1 MEASSPY
8 KYNTFSYTGNMMLNP
23 IRYTFAALIL
33 VYVCYNEL
41 LSVCDEVDANIC
53 YNVYTLSIYP

>member
-1 MEASSPY
+1 
-8 KYNTFSYTGNMMLNP
+8 MLNP
-23 IRYTFAALIL
+23 IRYTFTALIL

-41 LSVCDEVDANIC
+41 LSVRDEVDANIG